1 MNKREVWRYGCRIL
15 GQKSTGIVLIFWI
28 MGFFWLYGA
37 AAGGGKLAEEWNR
50 PVEIFCEIPQ
60 SLEGELEQLRKLDGV
75 VMLSWWEES
84 VQTIEWNGYQGQIL
98 LTGADKD
105 YLDTLLA
112 RCSGNQLSDTMA
124 SVWVEEQVFSVMEN
138 GKKEKLTRR
147 EKPDLLYQTAA
158 INGKD
163 ARIYGVISGN
173 DLPEEEQQPQGA
185 LFRVYTTPE
194 IYAELLADAGGSPAV
209 LPEEKMEEVPVQE
222 TEEASLPYYMKIE
235 NIGCW
240 NSVRPVLEQS
250 GIFFPDDSALRER
263 EEELGALKQN
273 IWLEALLSI
282 GALSGGSV
290 LLWAQGNLWKK
301 KQEAWVTYLYG
312 LDQGERAW
320 KEMYRSRLW
329 ICLLAGGLA
338 GGILRWLQFFGE

>member
-37 AAGGGKLAEEWNR
+37 AAGGGKLAEEWKR

-60 SLEGELEQLRKLDGV
+60 SLEGQLEQLRELDGV
-75 VMLSWWEES
+75 EMLSRWEES

-138 GKKEKLTRR
+138 EKKEKLTRR
-147 EKPDLLYQTAA
+147 ENPDLLYQTAA

-173 DLPEEEQQPQGA
+173 DLPEEEQPQDT

-194 IYAELLADAGGSPAV
+194 IYAELLAGAGGSTAV
-209 LPEEKMEEVPVQE
+209 LAEGEMEEVPVQE

-282 GALSGGSV
+282 GALSGGGV

-320 KEMYRSRLW
+320 KEMCRSRLW

>member
-1 MNKREVWRYGCRIL
+1 M
-15 GQKSTGIVLIFWI
+15 
-28 MGFFWLYGA
+28 
-37 AAGGGKLAEEWNR
+37 
-50 PVEIFCEIPQ
+50 EIFCEIPQ

-138 GKKEKLTRR
+138 EKKEKLTRR

-194 IYAELLADAGGSPAV
+194 IYDELLADAGGSTAV
-209 LPEEKMEEVPVQE
+209 LPEGEMEEVPVQE

-282 GALSGGSV
+282 GALSGGGV
-290 LLWAQGNLWKK
+290 LLWAQGISGRK
-301 KQEAWVTYLYG
+301 
-312 LDQGERAW
+312 
-320 KEMYRSRLW
+320 SRKP
-329 ICLLAGGLA
+329 G
-338 GGILRWLQFFGE
+338 

>member
-1 MNKREVWRYGCRIL
+1 MNKREVWRYGCLIL
-15 GQKSTGIVLIFWI
+15 GQKSTGIVLFFWI
-28 MGFFWLYGA
+28 MGFFWLYGV
-37 AAGGGKLAEEWNR
+37 AAGGRKLAEEWNR

-138 GKKEKLTRR
+138 EKKEKLTRR

-194 IYAELLADAGGSPAV
+194 IYDELLADAGGSTAV
-209 LPEEKMEEVPVQE
+209 LPEGEMEEVPVQE

-282 GALSGGSV
+282 GALSGGGV

-320 KEMYRSRLW
+320 KEMYRSRMW

-338 GGILRWLQFFGE
+338 GGILRWFPSFF

>member
-1 MNKREVWRYGCRIL
+1 MNKREVWRYGCLIL
-15 GQKSTGIVLIFWI
+15 RQKSTGIVLFFWI
-28 MGFFWLYGA
+28 MGFFWLYGE
-37 AAGGGKLAEEWNR
+37 AAGGRKLAEEWNR

-60 SLEGELEQLRKLDGV
+60 SLEGQLEQLRELDGV
-75 VMLSWWEES
+75 EMLSRWEES

-98 LTGADKD
+98 LTGAEKD
-105 YLDTLLA
+105 YLNTLLA

-138 GKKEKLTRR
+138 EKKEKLTRR
-147 EKPDLLYQTAA
+147 ENPDLLYQMAA

-194 IYAELLADAGGSPAV
+194 IYDELLADAGGSPAV
-209 LPEEKMEEVPVQE
+209 LPEREMEEVPVQE

-235 NIGCW
+235 NIECW
-240 NSVRPVLEQS
+240 NSVRPVLEQN
-250 GIFFPDDSALRER
+250 GVFLPDDTALRER
-263 EEELGALKQN
+263 EEELEALKQN
-273 IWLEALLSI
+273 IWLGVLLSM
-282 GALSGGSV
+282 GALGGGGF
-290 LLWAQGNLWKK
+290 LLRVQGNLWKK
-301 KQEAWVTYLYG
+301 KQEAWVRYLYG

-320 KEMYRSRLW
+320 KDMYRSRIW

-338 GGILRWLQFFGE
+338 GGILRWFQSFF

>member
-1 MNKREVWRYGCRIL
+1 MNKREVWRYGCCIL
-15 GQKSTGIVLIFWI
+15 GQKSTGIVLLFWI

-37 AAGGGKLAEEWNR
+37 AAGGRKLAEEWKR

-60 SLEGELEQLRKLDGV
+60 SLEGRLEQLRELDGV
-75 VMLSWWEES
+75 EMLSRWEES

-105 YLDTLLA
+105 YLDTLLP

-138 GKKEKLTRR
+138 EKKEKLTRR
-147 EKPDLLYQTAA
+147 ENPDLLYQTAA

-173 DLPEEEQQPQGA
+173 DLPEEEQPQDT

-209 LPEEKMEEVPVQE
+209 LPEEEMEEVPVQE
-222 TEEASLPYYMKIE
+222 TEETSLPYYMKTE
-235 NIGCW
+235 NIGYW

-250 GIFFPDDSALRER
+250 GIFLPDDTTLRER
-263 EEELGALKQN
+263 EEELETGRQEIGLEILLSMGAL
-273 IWLEALLSI
+273 
-282 GALSGGSV
+282 GGGGF

-320 KEMYRSRLW
+320 KDIYRSRIW
-329 ICLLAGGLA
+329 ICLLAGGIA
-338 GGILRWLQFFGE
+338 GGILRWVSSFTE